1 MGLLDSL
8 FGDQRMSDPVRG
20 SAQVVSCS
28 ANRGRGVYQSCHL
41 QLVVQ
46 AEGVPA
52 RAVEQQTLVHRS
64 RWPVPGMTLPATV
77 DRANRPVRIEWDEL
91 PDARDRPGRPPRGW
105 PPHADNAAAAAA
117 AATPGSSQPLRR
129 QAPAAARWSATRR
142 DLHNGRA
149 GVVTPGSA
157 DGADGARTRDLHT
170 ASVALSQ
177 LSYSPR
183 EGQV

>member
-28 ANRGRGVYQSCHL
+28 ANRGRGVYQNCHL

-64 RWPVPGMTLPATV
+64 RWPFPGMTLPATV
-77 DRANRPVRIEWDEL
+77 DRANPNHVRIEWDEL
-91 PDARDRPGRPPRGW
+91 PDARDRARQTAEGL
-105 PPHADNAAAAAA
+105 AAAMRTA
-117 AATPGSSQPLRR
+117 QPQQQSPQPPTSDSFDERMNRLERL
-129 QAPAAARWSATRR
+129 AK
-142 DLHNGRA
+142 LH
-149 GVVTPGSA
+149 A
-157 DGADGARTRDLHT
+157 DGALTDEEFAEQKRRVLDL
-170 ASVALSQ
+170 
-177 LSYSPR
+177 
-183 EGQV
+183 

>member
-8 FGDQRMSDPVRG
+8 FGVRRMSDPVRG

-64 RWPVPGMTLPATV
+64 RWPFPGMTLPATV
-77 DRANRPVRIEWDEL
+77 DRANPTHVRIEWDEL
-91 PDARDRPGRPPRGW
+91 PDARDRARQTAEGM
-105 PPHADNAAAAAA
+105 AAAMRTTQPQQPP
-117 AATPGSSQPLRR
+117 TPP
-129 QAPAAARWSATRR
+129 PAADSFDERMNRLERLAK
-142 DLHNGRA
+142 LH
-149 GVVTPGSA
+149 A
-157 DGADGARTRDLHT
+157 DGALTDEEFAEQKRRLLDL
-170 ASVALSQ
+170 
-177 LSYSPR
+177 
-183 EGQV
+183 

>member
-8 FGDQRMSDPVRG
+8 FGVQRMSDPVRG

-64 RWPVPGMTLPATV
+64 RWPFPGMTLPATV
-77 DRANRPVRIEWDEL
+77 DRANPTHVRIEWDEL
-91 PDARDRPGRPPRGW
+91 PDARDRARQTAEGMAAAMRTAQPP
-105 PPHADNAAAAAA
+105 PPPPPQPPASDSFDERMNRLERLAKLHAD
-117 AATPGSSQPLRR
+117 G
-129 QAPAAARWSATRR
+129 
-142 DLHNGRA
+142 
-149 GVVTPGSA
+149 
-157 DGADGARTRDLHT
+157 
-170 ASVALSQ
+170 
-177 LSYSPR
+177 
-183 EGQV
+183 

>member
-28 ANRGRGVYQSCHL
+28 ANRGRGVYQNCHL

-64 RWPVPGMTLPATV
+64 RWPFPGMTLPATV
-77 DRANRPVRIEWDEL
+77 DRANPTHVRIEWDEL
-91 PDARDRPGRPPRGW
+91 PDARDRARQTAEW
-105 PPHADNAAAAAA
+105 LAAAMRTA
-117 AATPGSSQPLRR
+117 QP
-129 QAPAAARWSATRR
+129 QQQPPQPPASDSFDERMYRLERLAK
-142 DLHNGRA
+142 LH
-149 GVVTPGSA
+149 A
-157 DGADGARTRDLHT
+157 DGALTDEEFAEQKRRVLDL
-170 ASVALSQ
+170 
-177 LSYSPR
+177 
-183 EGQV
+183 

>member
-28 ANRGRGVYQSCHL
+28 ANRGRGVYQNCHL

-64 RWPVPGMTLPATV
+64 RWPFHGMTLPATV
-77 DRANRPVRIEWDEL
+77 DRANPNHVRIEWTSC
-91 PDARDRPGRPPRGW
+91 PMPATAPARPPRGW
-105 PPHADNAAAAAA
+105 PPRCGRRNR
-117 AATPGSSQPLRR
+117 SSSHRNRPR
-129 QAPAAARWSATRR
+129 AIASTSA
-142 DLHNGRA
+142 
-149 GVVTPGSA
+149 
-157 DGADGARTRDLHT
+157 
-170 ASVALSQ
+170 
-177 LSYSPR
+177 
-183 EGQV
+183 